1 MKLEPT
7 FIKDLYVLHRP
18 LRCDERGVFTR
29 LFGSDDILAAGRPTN
44 AVHVNTSTSSE
55 AGTIRG
61 IHFQYPPFAETK
73 IVACTAG
80 AIWDVGVDLRPG
92 SRTRFKWFGIKLT
105 PENGLSLIIPEGFG
119 HAFMTLKPYSTA
131 VYVIS
136 TVYAP
141 EHESGLR
148 YDDDMLAIEWPLNP
162 SVVSDKDIS
171 WDFLRNRII
180 EIDNRF
186 LGDPHST
193 R

>member
-80 AIWDVGVDLRPG
+80 AIWDIGVDLRPG

-136 TVYAP
+136 MVYAP